1 MNSPSNASVQQ
12 ILQDAVS
19 HHRAGRLERAKVL
32 YEQVLTRHPEN
43 PDALH
48 LFGLLCFHCDDGAKA
63 TRLIKKAIAHQS
75 AFPPYHDNLAM
86 VCMSTGEFETA
97 LEALR
102 TAERLEGEQ
111 PYRSFNMGVAYERLD
126 RQQEAERAYRSAVR
140 LNPQESDFHFNL
152 GNLLMIAGR
161 MEEAAASYRKALECV
176 PMAEGAHTNLAN
188 TLIALGRPEE
198 AVEIYNQV
206 LSVRPQDYDAR
217 FNLGC
222 VYLES
227 GREFEAI
234 GCFQDLVRFH
244 PDDPEARL
252 ALGRSLNLAGR
263 YDAASE
269 EFSKVVDKAPA
280 DTRARQGLVSALRYF
295 EPDSFRP
302 ELENQIISLFQAPDI
317 HPQALARI
325 SANQLR
331 HKYGLSGE
339 PPRLET
345 ELPTLISGLKR
356 DRLYLDLLAFAI
368 NTDPFIEKLTI
379 SVRRFVLERLAM
391 SDDRDGKL
399 LDLAVALV
407 QQCFANEYIYLC
419 DDWEEGVI
427 DDLERNVQEI
437 CATGTCSNA
446 RTEALLICT
455 AMYRPLAGLSYA
467 RMLADVPPEKWSAT
481 FRPLVEHVLLNPLEE
496 LELQAY
502 VPVVGDIEDA
512 VSRSVRHQY
521 EENPYPRWRSLHV
534 GKRSSYGHDLNR
546 MFPHFRPAN
555 FLDHAVVALAAGC
568 GTGQEAA
575 AIAGSRP
582 DCQVIGVDLSLSS
595 LAYATRMARD
605 LNIDNLSF
613 YQGDILNIS
622 RLGRRFQ
629 VIECSGVL
637 HHMAD
642 PESGWQALTE
652 CLDPGGV
659 MKIGLYSEH
668 ASAEVTAA
676 RELIRAQG
684 MATTAKNIKDF
695 RAGILESDPDNP
707 LYPLRYSEDL
717 YTLSACRDLLFHVQ
731 EQCFTLLRV
740 ERALASLGLEFIGF
754 EHPDPGV
761 RRRYLAHNPDDKIL
775 TDLAGWARFEEQNP
789 QTFAAMYVFWCCKPA
804 TSHSVGH
811 PSP

>member
-1 MNSPSNASVQQ
+1 MNSPSHAGIQQ

-19 HHRAGRLERAKVL
+19 HHQAGRLDRAKAL
-32 YEQVLTRHPEN
+32 YEQVLRTHPKN

-48 LFGLLCFHCDDGAKA
+48 LFGLLCFHCNDAARAK
-63 TRLIKKAIAHQS
+63 RLIKQAIAHQS

-86 VCMSTGEFETA
+86 VCMSMDEFETA

-102 TAERLEGEQ
+102 TAQRLEGEQ
-111 PYRSFNMGVAYERLD
+111 PYRCFNMGIAYERLD
-126 RQQEAERAYRSAVR
+126 RQREAERAYRSAVR

-161 MEEAAASYRKALECV
+161 MEEAAASYHKALECV
-176 PMAEGAHTNLAN
+176 PIAEGAHTNLAN
-188 TLIALGRPEE
+188 TLIAQGRPEE
-198 AVEIYNQV
+198 AVEIYNQL

-234 GCFQDLVRFH
+234 GCFQDVVRFH
-244 PDDPEARL
+244 PEDAEARL

-263 YDAASE
+263 YDAASR
-269 EFSKVVDKAPA
+269 EFCKVLDKSPDDAQ
-280 DTRARQGLVSALRYF
+280 ARRGLVSALRYL

-302 ELENQIISLFQAPDI
+302 QLESHIISLFQAPEI

-331 HKYGLSGE
+331 HKYGVSGE
-339 PPRLET
+339 PPRLEA
-345 ELPTLISGLKR
+345 ELSALISRLKR
-356 DRLYLDLLAFAI
+356 DRLYLDLMACAI
-368 NTDPFIEKLTI
+368 NTDPLIEKLTI
-379 SVRRFVLERLAM
+379 SVRRFVLGRLAM
-391 SDDRDGKL
+391 PDDRDGEL

-419 DDWEEGVI
+419 DEWEERVI
-427 DDLERNVQEI
+427 DDLERNLQEI
-437 CATGTCSNA
+437 CATGMSSNA
-446 RTEALLICT
+446 RTEASLICT
-455 AMYRPLAGLSYA
+455 AMYRPLAGLGYA
-467 RMLADVPPEKWSAT
+467 GTLADVPPQSWSSV

-496 LELQAY
+496 MELQAH

-512 VSRSVRHQY
+512 VSRSVRRQY

-534 GKRSSYGHDLNR
+534 GTRSSYGRDLNR
-546 MFPHFRPAN
+546 MFPHFRPAD
-555 FLDHAVVALAAGC
+555 FLNDAVIALAAGC

-582 DCQVIGVDLSLSS
+582 DCEVIGVDLSLSS
-595 LAYATRMARD
+595 LAYATRMARE
-605 LNIDNLSF
+605 LNLDNLSF

-676 RELIRAQG
+676 RERIREQG
-684 MATTAKNIKDF
+684 IATTAKNVKDF
-695 RAGILESDPDNP
+695 RAGILASDPDNP

-731 EQCFTLLRV
+731 EQCFTLPRV
-740 ERALASLGLEFIGF
+740 ERALASLGLDFIGF
-754 EHPDPGV
+754 EHPDPGI
-761 RRRYLAHNPDDKIL
+761 RRRYLAHNPDDKTL

-804 TSHSVGH
+804 TSHSFG
-811 PSP
+811 